1 MNSKFLELKKM
12 IDDANVIALCAH
24 INPDGDAIGSSSGLY
39 HILKNMGKDVHL
51 IKNDE
56 FPTNLEFIKD
66 KTNYEDINLE
76 TDLFIVMDVADK
88 KRIGNAIDVFE
99 KSKKKVCIDHHQ
111 TNGGFSDLDIIFPK
125 ESSTCEIIA
134 DICLSLGYDIP
145 EDAATLLYLGI
156 TTDTNRFMY
165 ESTSPKTLRIAAN
178 LIELGADKRLIIDNL
193 YEKLD
198 MNYHLLQAKIMSESE
213 FLENGKIVLAKLTK
227 ETLEEYGLDFDK
239 VESLVSILKSIDGVE
254 VAVLVKEYG
263 EFEQKISMRSKSFVN
278 VSDIAREFG
287 GGGHI
292 RASGLTLNEN
302 VDDAYSIIK
311 KRMERFVNEGNIS
324 CK

>member
-1 MNSKFLELKKM
+1 MNSKFLELKKL

-39 HILKNMGKDVHL
+39 HILKNMGKDVYL

-145 EDAATLLYLGI
+145 EEAATLLYLGI